1 MRLSHALA
9 SASLLVLAACAGAP
23 TTDAPAP
30 IASVIATQTPAS
42 TGSTVRPS
50 RTTWAQTTSDVA
62 PDSAVRFGTLPNGMR
77 YAIMHNATP
86 PGQASLR
93 LRVDAGSL
101 MEQDDQ
107 LGLAHF
113 MEHMAFNG
121 STNIPEGELLPILER
136 LGLAFGPDTNAF
148 TSFDQTVY
156 QLDLP
161 NTEGETVDTA
171 LMIMRDMVGEA
182 TLAADAIDR
191 ERGIV
196 LSEERTR
203 ASPGLRLA
211 IANFDFLMQGQ
222 RAPER
227 FPIGDPEVL
236 ANAPQERFAAFY
248 NAYYRPERTTLV
260 AVGDFDVDAMEARVH
275 AEFSDWTNS
284 HPNGPEPDLGTV
296 APRTPEAFV
305 FSEPGASSMIEM
317 AWVAAPTLT
326 PDSTEARRLDLIRSL
341 GFAVLNRRFGR
352 LAREDNPPFV
362 SASGSR
368 STLFDSQD
376 QVSFTAAYR
385 PGEWAR
391 ALSVLEQERR
401 RLLEYGITA
410 EELNREITEY
420 RTAYESYVAGASTR
434 TTPALADGITGTVH
448 DQEVFSSP
456 GDDLTRFEAAVAGLT
471 PEAVMAE
478 LRTQLQGDGP
488 LVFVATPT
496 PIEGGTDAVMTALTE
511 AQSATL
517 SAGVQ
522 TESQA
527 WPYAD
532 FGAPGQIAERGVIED
547 IGATT
552 VRFANGVRLT
562 VKPTEFRDD
571 EVLVAVN
578 LEGGRLALSNDEVL
592 PTWGASSALI
602 EGGLGRISR
611 EDMEAVLA
619 SDVLTTQFALS
630 DAEWSLSGTTRPEDL
645 DIQLQALAAY
655 LTDPAYRPQAFERI
669 RTAYQAALPQIT
681 ATPGGTFGLQAGQ
694 LLHGGDLRWAFPS
707 AEQIAG
713 AQLNQL
719 QGLIQPA
726 LASAPL
732 EIVIV
737 GDVEAETAIQA
748 VAATF
753 GALPARGSAPA
764 SNTAI
769 RFPAGQP
776 ETVLTHGGRADQA
789 LGLLAWSTTD
799 APSDVY
805 QSRVL
810 NILSAVMQLRLIE
823 ELREGQAVTYSPSA
837 GSSPSWD
844 IPGFGYMTAAI
855 EAPPERLDGF
865 FSDVERIAAQL
876 RDEPITADELERARR
891 PIIEALQRSR
901 NGNGYWLG
909 NLSGVQTEPTRLP
922 AIRSVVSDFERVTP
936 QDLQAAARAYLTP
949 ERSWRTRVVPAT
961 AAE

>member
-1 MRLSHALA
+1 MRLSYALA
-9 SASLLVLAACAGAP
+9 SASLLVLAACAGSPTAEAP
-23 TTDAPAP
+23 VPFVP
-30 IASVIATQTPAS
+30 VASAQGGAQ
-42 TGSTVRPS
+42 TGSTLRPS
-50 RTTWAQTTSDVA
+50 RTAWAQSTSDVA
-62 PDSAVRFGTLPNGMR
+62 PDPAVRFGTLPNGMR
-77 YAIMHNATP
+77 YAIMRNATP

-121 STNIPEGELLPILER
+121 TANVPEGQLLPILER

-161 NTEGETVDTA
+161 NTQAETVDTA
-171 LMIMRDMVGEA
+171 LMIMRDMVGDA

-211 IANFDFLMQGQ
+211 LANFDFLMRDQ
-222 RAPER
+222 RVPDR
-227 FPIGDPEVL
+227 FPIGDPDVL

-248 NAYYRPERTTLV
+248 NAYYRPERTALI
-260 AVGDFDVDAMEARVH
+260 AVGDFEVDAMEARIRN
-275 AEFSDWTNS
+275 EFSDWSNS
-284 HPNGPEPDLGTV
+284 HPNGAEPDLGAV
-296 APRTPEAFV
+296 APRVSEAFV
-305 FSEPGASSMIEM
+305 FSEPGAPSMIEL
-317 AWVAAPTLT
+317 AWVAGPDLT
-326 PDSTEARRLDLIRSL
+326 PDSQGARRHDLISAL

-391 ALSVLEQERR
+391 SLGVLEQERR
-401 RLLEYGITA
+401 RILEHGITA
-410 EELNREITEY
+410 EELDREITEY
-420 RTAYESYVAGASTR
+420 RTAYESQVAGASTR
-434 TTPALADGITGTVH
+434 TTPALADALTGTVH
-448 DQEVFSSP
+448 DQDVFSSP
-456 GDDLTRFEAAVAGLT
+456 SDDLARFEAAVAGLT
-471 PEAVMAE
+471 PEMVMAE
-478 LRTQLQGDGP
+478 LRTDLQGDGP
-488 LVFVATPT
+488 LVFVSSPT
-496 PIEGGTDAVMTALTE
+496 AIEGGGDTVMAALAE
-511 AQSATL
+511 AQGTSV

-522 TESQA
+522 AESQT
-527 WPYAD
+527 WPYTD
-532 FGAPGQIAERGVIED
+532 FGPAGQIAERSVIED

-562 VKPTEFRDD
+562 IKPTDYSDD
-571 EVLVAVN
+571 EVLVAAN
-578 LEGGRLALSNDEVL
+578 LQGGRLALANDQVL
-592 PTWGASSALI
+592 PTWGAPSALI

-619 SDVLTTQFALS
+619 ADVVSTQFALS
-630 DAEWSLSGTTRPEDL
+630 DGEWTLSGATRSEDL
-645 DIQLQALAAY
+645 DVQLQAMAAY

-681 ATPGGTFGLQAGQ
+681 ATPGGAFGLEAGE
-694 LLHGGDLRWAFPS
+694 LLHGGDQRWAFPS
-707 AEQIAG
+707 LEQISA
-713 AQLNQL
+713 AQLGQL
-719 QGLIQPA
+719 QGLLQPA
-726 LASAPL
+726 LNNAPL
-732 EIVIV
+732 EVVIV
-737 GDVEAETAIQA
+737 GDVDTEATIQA
-748 VAATF
+748 VASTF
-753 GALPARGSAPA
+753 GALPSRGGEVAT
-764 SNTAI
+764 NTAV

-810 NILSAVMQLRLIE
+810 NILSAVLQLRLID

-844 IPGFGYMTAAI
+844 IPGYGYMTAAI

-865 FSDVERIAAQL
+865 FADVERIAGQL

-891 PIIEALQRSR
+891 PVVEALQRSR
-901 NGNGYWLG
+901 NGNAYWLS
-909 NLSGVQTEPTRLP
+909 NLSGVQTEASRLP
-922 AIRSVVSDFERVTP
+922 AIRSVISDFERVTP
-936 QDLQAAARAYLTP
+936 EDLQAAARQYLTP
-949 ERSWRTRVVPAT
+949 ERSWRTRVVPA
-961 AAE
+961 AAQ